1 MTVSVVSAGS
11 HARPSPIL
19 QPSSRKPAVGQT
31 VAVTLRLA
39 LDDHAAASAAL
50 RALIEHVAAASGLPV
65 VVDLLEADPGN
76 ADRPADPDTVRLDG
90 GARTVYRGGE
100 EVPLCRREFD
110 LLRYLAEHPGQ
121 VFTRG
126 QLLGAVWDD
135 VFTGPRTVDVH
146 IRRLRQK
153 LGTRRPLITTVRGVG
168 YRLATGAPI
177 ALVDSPVTTSP
188 SNRPTTVNLP
198 AVRPAAHRG
207 AA

>member
-1 MTVSVVSAGS
+1 M
-11 HARPSPIL
+11 
-19 QPSSRKPAVGQT
+19 
-31 VAVTLRLA
+31 
-39 LDDHAAASAAL
+39 
-50 RALIEHVAAASGLPV
+50 
-65 VVDLLEADPGN
+65 
-76 ADRPADPDTVRLDG
+76 
-90 GARTVYRGGE
+90 
-100 EVPLCRREFD
+100 PLCRREFD

>member
-1 MTVSVVSAGS
+1 
-11 HARPSPIL
+11 L
-19 QPSSRKPAVGQT
+19 Q
-31 VAVTLRLA
+31 
-39 LDDHAAASAAL
+39 
-50 RALIEHVAAASGLPV
+50 ALIEHVAAASGLPI
-65 VVDLLEADPGN
+65 VVDLIEADPVDV
-76 ADRPADPDTVRLDG
+76 DRPADVNRHADPDTVRLDG
-90 GARTVYRGGE
+90 RARTVYRGGE
-100 EVPLCRREFD
+100 EMPLCRREFD

-126 QLLGAVWDD
+126 QLLGAVGCE

-177 ALVDSPVTTSP
+177 ALVDGPVTTSP
-188 SNRPTTVNLP
+188 PVRPTPVSVP